1 MINKGLQASYSA
13 CYLPAQA
20 LQCLFRKIYDI
31 HRFCAIPYNQY
42 AFHPLKKNTSTE
54 TRFFLTLGCLQTGR
68 IQLLLINTIVL
79 HSLCFTFTHR
89 RERTPKQIRVLF
101 V

>member
-68 IQLLLINTIVL
+68 IQLLLIKPIVL
-79 HSLCFTFTHR
+79 KPPCFKLTR
-89 RERTPKQIRVLF
+89 NRERS
-101 V
+101 